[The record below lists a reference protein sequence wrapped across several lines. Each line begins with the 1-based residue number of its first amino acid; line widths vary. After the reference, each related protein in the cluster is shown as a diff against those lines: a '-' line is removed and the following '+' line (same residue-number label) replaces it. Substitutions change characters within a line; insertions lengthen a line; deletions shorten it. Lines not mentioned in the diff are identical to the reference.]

1 MIKMVLKLETFKNL
15 RTMYY
20 TGIFLMVAYV
30 FPLTNNF
37 VSRIFDFEIKRGVP
51 LISIVALLVGA
62 GAVMAY
68 NRKL

>member
-1 MIKMVLKLETFKNL
+1 MAIKLETFMNL
-15 RTMYY
+15 RAAYY
-20 TGIFLMVAYV
+20 AGIGLLIAYT
-30 FPLTNNF
+30 FPITKNF
-37 VSRIFDFEIKRGVP
+37 MSGILDYELSSGIP